1 MFCYKKKTFE
11 VSQFL
16 NFDNIIFYESHL
28 VGDQLVTVRL
38 INTIQSIYPDKNYF
52 LLIRNGNCDYLKPIL
67 KNCTIRII
75 NNPNEPYFLRTI
87 HMLRNLRSFINN
99 FEGLKYTIIDCRG
112 DFRNTFVL
120 KCIGCKNIVGH
131 EYSGNAIFSDLMIID
146 RSNVVNFY
154 APLKNI
160 AKQLEIEKSL
170 IPLLNNVR
178 DTDNTENILYCHFG
192 ASQTIRRIS
201 SDLAV
206 KAIIKVLN
214 NNDEIRQI
222 RLVEFPE
229 NPDFVSEL
237 RKKLNK
243 CGILDVQILSLSFV
257 SLVVEL
263 NENATHLLCLDSAL
277 LHLVSGSSIKVFAM
291 FGPTN
296 SEQIIDADSHNL
308 EILEKQIV
316 CKPCGKKKCAN
327 VEYHECY
334 HGALNE

>member
-1 MFCYKKKTFE
+1 
-11 VSQFL
+11 
-16 NFDNIIFYESHL
+16 L
-28 VGDQLVTVRL
+28 VGDQLVAARL

-52 LLIRNGNCDYLKPIL
+52 LLIRNGNCDYLEPIL

-75 NNPNEPYFLRTI
+75 DNPNEPYFLRII

-99 FEGLKYTIIDCRG
+99 LEGLKYTIIDCRG
-112 DFRNTFVL
+112 DFRNTFML
-120 KCIGCKNIVGH
+120 KCVGCKNIVGH
-131 EYSGNAIFSDLMIID
+131 EYSGNAIFSDLMILN

-160 AKQLEIEKSL
+160 AKQLEIEKPL

-178 DTDNTENILYCHFG
+178 NTDNTENILYCHFG
-192 ASQTIRRIS
+192 ASQTIRRTS

-206 KAIIKVLN
+206 KAIMKVLI

-222 RLVEFPE
+222 RLIEFPE
-229 NPDFVSEL
+229 NPDFVSVL
-237 RKKLNK
+237 QKKLNK
-243 CGILDVQILSLSFV
+243 RGILNVQILSLSFV
-257 SLVVEL
+257 SLVDEL
-263 NENATHLLCLDSAL
+263 NANATHLLCLDSAL
-277 LHLVSGSSIKVFAM
+277 LHLVSGSSIKVFAI

-296 SEQIIDADSHNL
+296 SDQIIDNDSHNL

-327 VEYHECY
+327 IEFHECY